1 MQMDLTDME
10 IDEICGGLIQ
20 NKAKIRFLQ
29 SLGLMVRRK
38 PNGKPLVNRQHYQ
51 NVMTSGGANSPAQ
64 ISIGPRWSIA
74 A

>member
-1 MQMDLTDME
+1 MDLTDVE
-10 IDEICGGLIQ
+10 INEICGGLVQ
-20 NKAKIRFLQ
+20 NHAKIKFLQ

-51 NVMTSGGANSPAQ
+51 NVMTTSAANSPTPMT
-64 ISIGPRWSIA
+64 IGPRWSIA